1 MDNRVFKIETRNNW
15 HENATIG
22 KYFGSVLDKNDGFI
36 HLSSLAQLG
45 QTLSLYF
52 AEVKNL
58 IIVEIDADYYGELM
72 KWELS
77 RGGALFPHLYG
88 ELLFDS
94 VRKIYDVEYND
105 GIAQLPR
112 ELRS

>member
-1 MDNRVFKIETRNNW
+1 MDNRAFKIETRDNW
-15 HENATIG
+15 HENAKIG
-22 KYFGSVLDKNDGFI
+22 KYFGSALDKKDGFI
-36 HLSSLAQLG
+36 HLSTIEQLG

-58 IIVEIDADYYGELM
+58 IIAEIDADYYGDLM

-88 ELLFDS
+88 ELVFES
-94 VRKIYDVEYND
+94 VRKIYEVEYND
-105 GIAQLPR
+105 GIAQIPM
-112 ELRS
+112 ELRI